1 MIAYARGGALET
13 VADQKTGVYFN
24 EQTVES
30 MKTAITKCQ
39 NMEFDRSVLRN
50 HALTFDNA
58 CFRERFAESV
68 CRSYHN
74 YLSLMDNAGL

>member
-1 MIAYARGGALET
+1 MIAWQKPET

-30 MKTAITKCQ
+30 MKAAITKCQ

-58 CFRERFAESV
+58 FQRTI
-68 CRSYHN
+68 CRVRLSF
-74 YLSLMDNAGL
+74 LSLI